1 MADDTLPPVGATVT
15 DGFGQTWTREEQA
28 HGPNEQPEPGWW
40 RPCSFGHHCA
50 DGDKD
55 ADLTALWRMQQES
68 DGLKARVA
76 ELEQEMALRQH
87 LYDVHPGPDTEEL
100 AAFRA
105 LAVEA
110 FEDTGVADD
119 GYIPRMV
126 DRNERLAAHAPKEAS
141 HE

>member
-15 DGFGQTWTREEQA
+15 DWVGSQYVWSCGWSGTAWYL
-28 HGPNEQPEPGWW
+28 PGGIKGRDQDW
-40 RPCSFGHHCA
+40 
-50 DGDKD
+50 
-55 ADLTALWRMQQES
+55 LTFTWRMQQER

-110 FEDTGVADD
+110 KAMLATEAYRTAKQPAAHLLF
-119 GYIPRMV
+119 
-126 DRNERLAAHAPKEAS
+126 RLAALAPKEAS